1 METLFVCKTPT
12 FISVRFKAE
21 KVLQAAPVATVGHM
35 NVSQFVIQCHT
46 ATAVD
51 AFIGTGFKEEF
62 FCHKMHLSEEDN
74 QYIKR

>member
-1 METLFVCKTPT
+1 MFVYKTPT

-21 KVLQAAPVATVGHM
+21 KALQAAPVATVGHM
-35 NVSQFVIQCHT
+35 KVSQFVIQCHT
-46 ATAVD
+46 ATAVH